1 MKKVSLPTRTNTS
14 QQVCKSLIMQLRSGR
29 IVRSINTDLLS
40 VHETLRKNL
49 PTEKLETYVRE
60 LLSTRFYQK
69 LRNVLSS
76 PIIHD
81 EQIRMVLSIC
91 TNICFTSDKNIDQ
104 LVEQVPELIPTL
116 IDLIGSYQLKNDAFG
131 ALANLAAH
139 PKFCIQLIDN
149 YGLLD
154 RIHEL
159 VFQSLESESPL
170 ELSFYLCQLVF
181 NLSDTPL
188 MTNQSHCENL
198 SECIYQLIRQTSD
211 LESLNYLFHAYRNL
225 PTKDSRLM
233 ERFSKRLNRYRRL
246 VFQVEAE
253 HLEVVNH

>member
-1 MKKVSLPTRTNTS
+1 
-14 QQVCKSLIMQLRSGR
+14 MQLRSGR

-40 VHETLRKNL
+40 VHETLRKKL
-49 PTEKLETYVRE
+49 PNEKLETYVRE

-69 LRNVLSS
+69 LRFALSS
-76 PIIHD
+76 PLNHK
-81 EQIRMVLSIC
+81 EQTRMVLSIC

-116 IDLIGSYQLKNDAFG
+116 INLLGSYQLKHEAFG
-131 ALANLAAH
+131 ALANLAGH

-154 RIHEL
+154 RIHEI
-159 VFQSLESESPL
+159 VFHSLDSESPL

-181 NLSDTPL
+181 NLSDTQL
-188 MTNQSHCENL
+188 MTNQSHCEKL
-198 SECIYQLIRQTSD
+198 SECIYHLVRQTND

-246 VFQVEAE
+246 IFQVEAE
-253 HLEVVNH
+253 YLEVVNH